1 MILIVVIY
9 LSRLTEMLGAV
20 EKNWKNFEK
29 PLDKSKVMW
38 YTLKVPQ
45 NVELLQIMER
55 GILKIEQQTNLK
67 KKNPEN
73 SEGKRRVKAKPKTGS

>member
-1 MILIVVIY
+1 MF
-9 LSRLTEMLGAV
+9 GADKKF
-20 EKNWKNFEK
+20 ERNFEK

-45 NVELLQIMER
+45 NAELLQIMEC

-67 KKNPEN
+67 EWKKNPEIPRE
-73 SEGKRRVKAKPKTGS
+73 SEGKTAERLEEQSLTKEKRSS